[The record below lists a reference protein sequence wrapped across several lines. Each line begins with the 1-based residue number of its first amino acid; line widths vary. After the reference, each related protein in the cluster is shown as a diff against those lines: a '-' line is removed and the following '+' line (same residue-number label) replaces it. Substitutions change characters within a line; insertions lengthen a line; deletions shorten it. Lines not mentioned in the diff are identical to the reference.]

1 LLDKYFQEISKR
13 TMSRFGD
20 LLGGKTTTSPAT
32 VEPVSEIIEGDSDE
46 GQVDLESLS
55 KIELEEFGRELGI
68 ELDRRYN
75 KKKLVK
81 EIEDQLKK
89 QE

>member
-1 LLDKYFQEISKR
+1 
-13 TMSRFGD
+13 MSRFGD
-20 LLGGKTTTSPAT
+20 FIGGKTTPPIV
-32 VEPVSEIIEGDSDE
+32 VEPEPEIVEGDSDK
-46 GQVDLESLS
+46 GQTDLKSLS

-68 ELDRRYN
+68 ELDRRHN

-81 EIEDQLKK
+81 EIEDALKK

>member
-1 LLDKYFQEISKR
+1 
-13 TMSRFGD
+13 MSRFGD
-20 LLGGKTTTSPAT
+20 LIGGKTTPPIV
-32 VEPVSEIIEGDSDE
+32 VEPEPEIIEGDSDK

-68 ELDRRYN
+68 ELDRRHS

-81 EIEDQLKK
+81 ELEDELKK
-89 QE
+89 QEE

>member
-1 LLDKYFQEISKR
+1 
-13 TMSRFGD
+13 MSRFGD
-20 LLGGKTTTSPAT
+20 LIGGKTTPPIV
-32 VEPVSEIIEGDSDE
+32 VEPEPDVVEGDSDE

-68 ELDRRYN
+68 ELDRTHS

-81 EIEDQLKK
+81 ESEDELKK
-89 QE
+89 QEE

>member
-1 LLDKYFQEISKR
+1 
-13 TMSRFGD
+13 MSRFGD
-20 LLGGKTTTSPAT
+20 LIGGKTTPPIV
-32 VEPVSEIIEGDSDE
+32 VEPEPEIIEGDSDK

-68 ELDRRYN
+68 ELDRRHS

-81 EIEDQLKK
+81 ELEDELKK
-89 QE
+89 QKE

>member
-1 LLDKYFQEISKR
+1 
-13 TMSRFGD
+13 MSRFGD
-20 LLGGKTTTSPAT
+20 LIRGKTTPPIV
-32 VEPVSEIIEGDSDE
+32 VEPEPEIIEGDSDK

-68 ELDRRYN
+68 ELDRRHS

-81 EIEDQLKK
+81 ELEDELKK

>member
-1 LLDKYFQEISKR
+1 
-13 TMSRFGD
+13 MSRFGD
-20 LLGGKTTTSPAT
+20 LIGGKTTPPIV
-32 VEPVSEIIEGDSDE
+32 VEPEPDIVEGDSDK

-68 ELDRRYN
+68 ELDRRRN
-75 KKKLVK
+75 KKTLIKQL
-81 EIEDQLKK
+81 EDELKK

>member
-1 LLDKYFQEISKR
+1 
-13 TMSRFGD
+13 MSRFGD
-20 LLGGKTTTSPAT
+20 LIGGKTTTPIVVKPEPDV
-32 VEPVSEIIEGDSDE
+32 VEGESDE

-68 ELDRRYN
+68 ELDRRHS

-81 EIEDQLKK
+81 ELEDELKK

>member
-1 LLDKYFQEISKR
+1 
-13 TMSRFGD
+13 MSRFGD
-20 LLGGKTTTSPAT
+20 LIGGKTTPPIV
-32 VEPVSEIIEGDSDE
+32 VEPEPEIIEGDSDK

-68 ELDRRYN
+68 ELDRRYS

-81 EIEDQLKK
+81 ELEDELKK
-89 QE
+89 QEE

>member
-1 LLDKYFQEISKR
+1 
-13 TMSRFGD
+13 MSRFGD
-20 LLGGKTTTSPAT
+20 LIGGKTTPPIV
-32 VEPVSEIIEGDSDE
+32 VEPEPEIIEGDSDK

-68 ELDRRYN
+68 ELDRRHS

-81 EIEDQLKK
+81 ELEDELKK
-89 QE
+89 QG

>member
-1 LLDKYFQEISKR
+1 
-13 TMSRFGD
+13 MSRFGD
-20 LLGGKTTTSPAT
+20 LIGGKTTPPIV
-32 VEPVSEIIEGDSDE
+32 VEPEPDIVEGDSDE

-68 ELDRRYN
+68 ELDRRHN
-75 KKKLVK
+75 KKALVK
-81 EIEDQLKK
+81 ELEDELKK

>member
-1 LLDKYFQEISKR
+1 
-13 TMSRFGD
+13 MSRFGD
-20 LLGGKTTTSPAT
+20 LLGGNITPPTPPVS
-32 VEPVSEIIEGDSDE
+32 VEPEPDVVEGDSDE

-68 ELDRRYN
+68 ELDRRHN
-75 KKKLVK
+75 KKTLVK
-81 EIEDQLKK
+81 ELKDELKK

>member
-1 LLDKYFQEISKR
+1 
-13 TMSRFGD
+13 MSRFGD
-20 LLGGKTTTSPAT
+20 LIGGKTTPPIV
-32 VEPVSEIIEGDSDE
+32 VEPEPDVVEGDSDK

-68 ELDRRYN
+68 ELDRSHS

-81 EIEDQLKK
+81 ELEDELKK
-89 QE
+89 QEE

>member
-1 LLDKYFQEISKR
+1 
-13 TMSRFGD
+13 MSRFGD
-20 LLGGKTTTSPAT
+20 LIGGKTTPPIV
-32 VEPVSEIIEGDSDE
+32 VEPEPESVEGDSDE

-68 ELDRRYN
+68 ELDRRHN
-75 KKKLVK
+75 KKALVK
-81 EIEDQLKK
+81 ELEDELKK

>member
-1 LLDKYFQEISKR
+1 
-13 TMSRFGD
+13 MSRFGD
-20 LLGGKTTTSPAT
+20 FIGGKTTPPIV
-32 VEPVSEIIEGDSDE
+32 VEPEPDVVEGDSDE

>member
-1 LLDKYFQEISKR
+1 
-13 TMSRFGD
+13 MSRFGD
-20 LLGGKTTTSPAT
+20 LIGGKTTPPIV
-32 VEPVSEIIEGDSDE
+32 VEPEPEIVEGDSDK

-68 ELDRRYN
+68 ELDRRHS

-81 EIEDQLKK
+81 ELEDELKK
-89 QE
+89 QK

>member
-1 LLDKYFQEISKR
+1 
-13 TMSRFGD
+13 MSIFGD
-20 LLGGKTTTSPAT
+20 LIGGKTTPPIV
-32 VEPVSEIIEGDSDE
+32 VEPEPEIIEGDSDE

-68 ELDRRYN
+68 ELDRRHS

-81 EIEDQLKK
+81 ELEDELKK
-89 QE
+89 QK

>member
-1 LLDKYFQEISKR
+1 M
-13 TMSRFGD
+13 TRFGD
-20 LLGGKTTTSPAT
+20 LMGGNVTPPTPPVPIEPEPDV
-32 VEPVSEIIEGDSDE
+32 VEEE

-68 ELDRRYN
+68 ELDRRYS

-81 EIEDQLKK
+81 ELEDELKK

>member
-1 LLDKYFQEISKR
+1 
-13 TMSRFGD
+13 MSRFGD

>member
-1 LLDKYFQEISKR
+1 
-13 TMSRFGD
+13 MSRFCD
-20 LLGGKTTTSPAT
+20 LLVGNITPTTLPFP
-32 VEPVSEIIEGDSDE
+32 VEPEPDVVECDSDE

-68 ELDRRYN
+68 ELDRRHN
-75 KKKLVK
+75 KKTLVK
-81 EIEDQLKK
+81 ELEDELKK

>member
-1 LLDKYFQEISKR
+1 M
-13 TMSRFGD
+13 TRFGD
-20 LLGGKTTTSPAT
+20 LMGGNVTPPTPPVLIEPEPDV
-32 VEPVSEIIEGDSDE
+32 VEDE

-68 ELDRRYN
+68 ELDRRYS

-81 EIEDQLKK
+81 ELEEELKK